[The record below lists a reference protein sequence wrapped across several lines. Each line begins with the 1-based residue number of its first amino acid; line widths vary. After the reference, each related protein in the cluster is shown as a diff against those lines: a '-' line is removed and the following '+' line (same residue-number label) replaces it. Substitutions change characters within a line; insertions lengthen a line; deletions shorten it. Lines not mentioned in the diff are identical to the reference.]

1 MKTAISLPDSVFE
14 EAEGLAKQLG
24 LSRSELYTK
33 ALKAYLKKYN
43 RDQILHKLNQVY
55 SEQSSELDPGL
66 AKMQL
71 MSLPHEDW

>member
-14 EAEGLAKQLG
+14 EAEGLAQHLG

-43 RDQILHKLNQVY
+43 RNQILHKLNQVY
-55 SEQSSELDPGL
+55 SQESSELDPGL
-66 AKMQL
+66 AKMQF
-71 MSLPHEDW
+71 MSLPREDW